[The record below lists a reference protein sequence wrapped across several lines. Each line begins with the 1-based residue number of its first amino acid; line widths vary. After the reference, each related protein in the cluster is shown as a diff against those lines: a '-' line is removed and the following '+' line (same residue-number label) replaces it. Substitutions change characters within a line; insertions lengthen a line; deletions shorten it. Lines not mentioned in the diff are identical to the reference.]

1 MSEYEKQVRDIA
13 YRLWL
18 EEGKPLGHAQRHWSE
33 AERIVA
39 QTAKG
44 PAEHGRKRANIDTA
58 PVATEPRRALAQAVG
73 KPRNTD

>member
-18 EEGKPLGHAQRHWSE
+18 EEGKPLGHHERHWSE
-33 AERIVA
+33 AERIAA
-39 QTAKG
+39 QAAKG
-44 PAEHGRKRANIDTA
+44 GAEQGKRANTDAA
-58 PVATEPRRALAQAVG
+58 PVATEPQRTLAPAAS

>member
-18 EEGKPLGHAQRHWSE
+18 EEGRPLGHAERHWTE
-33 AERIVA
+33 AERIAA

-44 PAEHGRKRANIDTA
+44 AAEQDKRANTDAA
-58 PVATEPRRALAQAVG
+58 PVATEPRRTLAESTCA
-73 KPRNTD
+73 PRQRG